1 MKSFSIGLA
10 LVFIVALGVLVI
22 LNRLPIWVPVIF
34 IGVSVATFVVY
45 WWDKN
50 AARKG
55 KWRIPENTLHI
66 LALVGGWPGA
76 LIGQQ
81 TLRHKTQKRSFRV
94 VFWLSVMVNLAVFT
108 WLLAQGYLSA
118 LSGVLE

>member
-55 KWRIPENTLHI
+55 GARTPENTLHI
-66 LALVGGWPGA
+66 LALLGGWPGA
-76 LIGQQ
+76 LVAQQ
-81 TLRHKTQKRSFRV
+81 TLRHKTQKQSFRV
-94 VFWLSVMVNLAVFT
+94 VFWLSVVVNLAVFT

-118 LSGVLE
+118 LSGVL